1 MTQEYLTLYLRLQ
14 ISIVSLTVFKVT
26 NVNFNDSGLT
36 VVQVAHA
43 KSMVHDC
50 LTLF

>member
-1 MTQEYLTLYLRLQ
+1 MGKPCEEYDTGLFN
-14 ISIVSLTVFKVT
+14 TVFKVT
-26 NVNFNDSGLT
+26 SVNFNDSGLT
-36 VVQVAHA
+36 VLQVVHV